1 MKSTTISIKKFDRFG
16 DEFYA
21 QVSAL
26 HKSKSSDP
34 DASIYW
40 FSRMVDEGIDLSYLG
55 RRLLRISCEDVGLA
69 DQNFKIAL
77 DAWKHMNSRP
87 GESYF

>member
-1 MKSTTISIKKFDRFG
+1 MKSTISLKKFDRFG

-26 HKSKSSDP
+26 HKSIRGSDP

-40 FSRMVDEGIDLSYLG
+40 FSRMVDGGIDLPTSEGGFFGFLAKMWV
-55 RRLLRISCEDVGLA
+55 LRTQEL
-69 DQNFKIAL
+69 
-77 DAWKHMNSRP
+77 
-87 GESYF
+87 

>member
-1 MKSTTISIKKFDRFG
+1 MQSMTIPLKKFDRFG

-26 HKSKSSDP
+26 HKSIRGSDP

-40 FSRMVDEGIDLSYLG
+40 FSRMVDGELISLTSEGDFFG
-55 RRLLRISCEDVGLA
+55 FLA
-69 DQNFKIAL
+69 KMWVLQIQEL
-77 DAWKHMNSRP
+77 
-87 GESYF
+87 